1 MLRLSCIRLNLPRRW
16 SLPTGKCPFGSGP
29 ERKSIVEHKR
39 AGMVNL
45 RKSTLWSI
53 AEFAAVVLIQLFVMR
68 YIVVVLGVRALG
80 IWSVLMSAAQLARFF
95 DPGASAGT
103 GRFLA
108 IASLD
113 RNIRQIENILATI
126 IYITVPLYLS
136 LSAILFFP
144 LREALTFVLKDQA
157 LIEGRHL
164 LIYALCSY
172 IAQVLSSAFAGSLI
186 GLHLSFR
193 KSQIAISAI
202 TIQAIV
208 SVTLIR
214 RYGLPGLAIAQ
225 IANYSFTIFMSILIM
240 KVTVGVRLKGLL
252 RFNWDTIRR
261 IMSFGIGIQ
270 ASSLAWGA
278 FETSIRFIMSRFAGV
293 EQVGTYEIAY
303 RVSSQARVLA
313 YYVSQSLAPV
323 FASLGVSDKQGL
335 LAFYRQI
342 YARYTLFAAAA
353 AIAIIVF
360 SPLTSLIMLG
370 RVNGMFLLFSAL
382 TALGTMAHIVAS
394 PSELTA
400 ISMGLF
406 RYNVAGIF
414 TALIVMLLF
423 GPLLG
428 YLFQGTGVASAVL
441 LAALIGVSIPLFFN
455 NGALNLP
462 RLPAF
467 RRDLNLAGLIEGIRW
482 PSRQ

>member
-1 MLRLSCIRLNLPRRW
+1 MLPLSCIGL
-16 SLPTGKCPFGSGP
+16 
-29 ERKSIVEHKR
+29 
-39 AGMVNL
+39 ANL
-45 RKSTLWSI
+45 RKGTVWSVV
-53 AEFAAVVLIQLFVMR
+53 EFSAVVLIQLFVMR

-95 DPGASAGT
+95 DLGASAGT

-113 RNIRQIENILATI
+113 KNIRQIENILATI
-126 IYITVPLYLS
+126 VYITIPMYLS

-144 LREALTFVLKDQA
+144 LRGALSLVLKDQA

-172 IAQVLSSAFAGSLI
+172 VAQVLSGAFGGSLI
-186 GLHLSFR
+186 GLHLSYR
-193 KSQIAISAI
+193 KSQIAIAAI
-202 TIQAIV
+202 TLQAIL

-214 RYGLPGLAIAQ
+214 RYGLAGLAIAQ
-225 IANYSFTIFMSILIM
+225 IANYSFTIFMAILIM
-240 KVTVGVRLKGLL
+240 KMTVGVRLKGLM
-252 RFNWDTIRR
+252 RFNWKTIRE

-270 ASSLAWGA
+270 ASSVAWGA
-278 FETSIRFIMSRFAGV
+278 FESSIRFIMSRYAGV

-303 RVSSQARVLA
+303 RISSQARVLA
-313 YYVSQSLAPV
+313 YYVSQSLTPM
-323 FASLGVSDKQGL
+323 FASLGATDKQGL
-335 LAFYRQI
+335 LVFYRQV
-342 YARYTLFAAAA
+342 YARYILFAAAA
-353 AIAIIVF
+353 ATAIIVL

-370 RVNGMFLLFSAL
+370 RVNGIFLLFSVL

-400 ISMGLF
+400 VSVGLF

-414 TALIVMLLF
+414 AALLVMLLF

-428 YLFQGTGVASAVL
+428 FLFHGPGVASAVL
-441 LAALIGVSIPLFFN
+441 LAALIAVSIPLFFN

-467 RRDLNLAGLIEGIRW
+467 RRDLNLAGLFEGLRW
-482 PSRQ
+482 PSKSKRRSVLE

>member
-1 MLRLSCIRLNLPRRW
+1 M
-16 SLPTGKCPFGSGP
+16 
-29 ERKSIVEHKR
+29 
-39 AGMVNL
+39 ANL
-45 RKSTLWSI
+45 RKSTLWSV
-53 AEFAAVVLIQLFVMR
+53 AEFAAVVMIQLFVMR

-95 DPGASAGT
+95 DFGASAGT

-108 IASLD
+108 VASLERD
-113 RNIRQIENILATI
+113 VRQIENILATI
-126 IYITVPLYLS
+126 VYITIPLYLS

-144 LREALTFVLKDQA
+144 LRGALTLVLKDQA
-157 LIEGRHL
+157 LIEGRQL

-172 IAQVLSSAFAGSLI
+172 VAQVLSGAFASSLT
-186 GLHLSFR
+186 GLHLGFR
-193 KSQIAISAI
+193 KSQIAIAAI
-202 TIQAIV
+202 VIQAIL
-208 SVTLIR
+208 SVALIR
-214 RYGLPGLAIAQ
+214 RYGLPGLAVAQ
-225 IANYSFTIFMSILIM
+225 IANYSFTTVMSILILRM
-240 KVTVGVRLKGLL
+240 TVGVRLKGLL
-252 RFNWDTIRR
+252 RFHWETIRK

-270 ASSLAWGA
+270 ASSVAWGA

-303 RVSSQARVLA
+303 RISSQARVLA
-313 YYVSQSLAPV
+313 FYVSQPLAPM
-323 FASLGVSDKQGL
+323 FASLGASDKQGL
-335 LAFYRQI
+335 LAFYRQV
-342 YARYTLFAAAA
+342 YARYALFAASAA
-353 AIAIIVF
+353 VAIIVF

-400 ISMGLF
+400 VSVGLF
-406 RYNVAGIF
+406 RYNVAGVF
-414 TALIVMLLF
+414 VALIVMLLF

-428 YLFQGTGVASAVL
+428 YLFQGPGVASAVL
-441 LAALIGVSIPLFFN
+441 LAALIAVSIPLFFN

-467 RRDLNLAGLIEGIRW
+467 RRDLNLAGLIQGIRW
-482 PSRQ
+482 PSRR

>member
-1 MLRLSCIRLNLPRRW
+1 MSVRQRAG
-16 SLPTGKCPFGSGP
+16 T
-29 ERKSIVEHKR
+29 ESIVEYKR
-39 AGMVNL
+39 TGMANL
-45 RKSTLWSI
+45 RKSTLWSV

-68 YIVVVLGVRALG
+68 YIVLVLGVSALG

-95 DPGASAGT
+95 DLGASAGT

-113 RNIRQIENILATI
+113 GNISQIENILATI
-126 IYITVPLYLS
+126 IYITVPMYLS
-136 LSAILFFP
+136 LSAILFLP
-144 LREALTFVLKDQA
+144 LQQALTLVLKDQA

-172 IAQVLSSAFAGSLI
+172 VAQVLSGAFASSLT
-186 GLHLSFR
+186 GLHLGFR
-193 KSQIAISAI
+193 KSQIAIAAI
-202 TIQAIV
+202 TIQAIL

-225 IANYSFTIFMSILIM
+225 IANYAFTTVVSILILR
-240 KVTVGVRLKGLL
+240 VTVGVRLKGLL
-252 RFNWDTIRR
+252 RFDWQTIRR
-261 IMSFGIGIQ
+261 IMSFGVGIQ
-270 ASSLAWGA
+270 VSSLAWGA

-293 EQVGTYEIAY
+293 EQVGRYEIAY
-303 RVSSQARVLA
+303 KISSQARVLA
-313 YYVSQSLAPV
+313 FYVSQSLAPM
-323 FASLGVSDKQGL
+323 FASLGASNKQEL
-335 LAFYRQI
+335 LAFYRRV
-342 YARYTLFAAAA
+342 YARYALFAASA

-360 SPLTSLIMLG
+360 SPLTSWIMLG
-370 RVNGMFLLFSAL
+370 RVDGIFLLFSVL
-382 TALGTMAHIVAS
+382 TAFGTMAHIVAS

-400 ISMGLF
+400 VSMGLF

-414 TALIVMLLF
+414 VALIVMLLL

-428 YLFQGTGVASAVL
+428 YLFQGAGVATAVL
-441 LAALIGVSIPLFFN
+441 LAALIAVSIPLVFN

-467 RRDLNLAGLIEGIRW
+467 RRDLNLAGLIQGIRW

>member
-1 MLRLSCIRLNLPRRW
+1 M
-16 SLPTGKCPFGSGP
+16 
-29 ERKSIVEHKR
+29 
-39 AGMVNL
+39 ANL
-45 RKSTLWSI
+45 RKNTLWSV

-68 YIVVVLGVRALG
+68 YIVVVLGVSALG

-95 DPGASAGT
+95 DLGASAGT

-108 IASLD
+108 IAALE

-126 IYITVPLYLS
+126 IYITVPMYLT

-144 LREALTFVLKDQA
+144 LQGALTFVLKDQA

-164 LIYALCSY
+164 LIYALVSY
-172 IAQVLSSAFAGSLI
+172 VAQVLSGAFASSLT
-186 GLHLSFR
+186 GLHLGFR
-193 KSQIAISAI
+193 KSQIAIAAI
-202 TIQAIV
+202 TIQAIL

-214 RYGLPGLAIAQ
+214 RFGLPGLAVAQ
-225 IANYSFTIFMSILIM
+225 IANYSFTTLMSVLILTM
-240 KVTVGVRLKGLL
+240 TVGVRLPGLL
-252 RFNWDTIRR
+252 RFHWQTIRK
-261 IMSFGIGIQ
+261 IMSYGIGIQ

-303 RVSSQARVLA
+303 KISSQARVLA
-313 YYVSQSLAPV
+313 FYVSQSLAPM
-323 FASLGVSDKQGL
+323 FASLGASDKPGL
-335 LAFYRQI
+335 LAFYRKV
-342 YARYTLFAAAA
+342 YARYALFAATA

-370 RVNGMFLLFSAL
+370 RVDGLFLLFSAL

-400 ISMGLF
+400 VSMGLF

-414 TALIVMLLF
+414 VALVVMLLL

-428 YLFQGTGVASAVL
+428 YLFHGPGVAAAVL
-441 LAALIGVSIPLFFN
+441 TAALIAVSIPLFFN

-467 RRDLNLAGLIEGIRW
+467 RRDLNLAGLIQSIRW

>member
-1 MLRLSCIRLNLPRRW
+1 M
-16 SLPTGKCPFGSGP
+16 
-29 ERKSIVEHKR
+29 
-39 AGMVNL
+39 ANL
-45 RKSTLWSI
+45 RKSTLWSV

-68 YIVVVLGVRALG
+68 YIVLVLGVSALG

-95 DPGASAGT
+95 DLGASAGT
-103 GRFLA
+103 GLFLA

-113 RNIRQIENILATI
+113 RNINQIENILATI
-126 IYITVPLYLS
+126 IYITVPMYLS

-144 LREALTFVLKDQA
+144 LQRALTLVLKDQA

-172 IAQVLSSAFAGSLI
+172 VAQVLSGAFASSLT
-186 GLHLSFR
+186 GLHLGFR
-193 KSQIAISAI
+193 KSQIGISAI
-202 TIQAIV
+202 AIQAV
-208 SVTLIR
+208 LSVTLIR

-225 IANYSFTIFMSILIM
+225 IANYSFTTVMSILVLR
-240 KVTVGVRLKGLL
+240 VTVGVRLKGLL
-252 RFNWDTIRR
+252 RFNWETIRR
-261 IMSFGIGIQ
+261 IMSFGVGIQ
-270 ASSLAWGA
+270 VSSLAWGA

-303 RVSSQARVLA
+303 KISSQARVLA
-313 YYVSQSLAPV
+313 FYVSQSLAPM
-323 FASLGVSDKQGL
+323 FASLGASNKQEL
-335 LAFYRQI
+335 LAFYRRV
-342 YARYTLFAAAA
+342 YARYALLA
-353 AIAIIVF
+353 AIAIIAF

-370 RVNGMFLLFSAL
+370 RVNGIFLLFSVL
-382 TALGTMAHIVAS
+382 TALGTMAHIVVS

-400 ISMGLF
+400 VSMGLF
-406 RYNVAGIF
+406 RYNVAGVF
-414 TALIVMLLF
+414 VALILMLLL

-428 YLFQGTGVASAVL
+428 YLFQGPGVASAVL
-441 LAALIGVSIPLFFN
+441 LAALIAVSIPLFFN

-467 RRDLNLAGLIEGIRW
+467 RRDLNLAGLIHGIRW

>member
-1 MLRLSCIRLNLPRRW
+1 MANLRKGTVW
-16 SLPTGKCPFGSGP
+16 
-29 ERKSIVEHKR
+29 SIVEF
-39 AGMVNL
+39 
-45 RKSTLWSI
+45 S
-53 AEFAAVVLIQLFVMR
+53 AVVLIQLFVMR
-68 YIVVVLGVRALG
+68 YIVLVLGVRALG

-95 DPGASAGT
+95 DLGASSGT

-126 IYITVPLYLS
+126 VYITIPMYLS

-144 LREALTFVLKDQA
+144 LRAALSLVLKDQA
-157 LIEGRHL
+157 LLEGRHL

-172 IAQVLSSAFAGSLI
+172 VAQVLSGAFGGSLI
-186 GLHLSFR
+186 GVHLSFR
-193 KSQIAISAI
+193 KSQIAIAAI
-202 TIQAIV
+202 TIQAIL
-208 SVTLIR
+208 SVALIR

-225 IANYSFTIFMSILIM
+225 IANYSFTIFMSILILRM
-240 KVTVGVRLKGLL
+240 TVGVRLKGLL
-252 RFNWDTIRR
+252 RFNWKTIRE

-270 ASSLAWGA
+270 ASSVAWGA
-278 FETSIRFIMSRFAGV
+278 FESSIRFIMSRFAGV

-313 YYVSQSLAPV
+313 YYVSQSLTPM
-323 FASLGVSDKQGL
+323 FASLGATDKQAL
-335 LAFYRQI
+335 LAFYRQV
-342 YARYTLFAAAA
+342 YARYILFAAAA
-353 AIAIIVF
+353 ATAIIVL

-370 RVNGMFLLFSAL
+370 RVNGIFLLFSAL

-400 ISMGLF
+400 ISVGLL
-406 RYNVAGIF
+406 RYNVAGVF
-414 TALIVMLLF
+414 AALLVMLLF

-428 YLFQGTGVASAVL
+428 YFFHGPGVASAVL
-441 LAALIGVSIPLFFN
+441 LAALIAVSIPLFFN

-467 RRDLNLAGLIEGIRW
+467 RRDLNLAGLFEGLHW
-482 PSRQ
+482 PPSKSKRRSVLQ

>member
-1 MLRLSCIRLNLPRRW
+1 
-16 SLPTGKCPFGSGP
+16 
-29 ERKSIVEHKR
+29 
-39 AGMVNL
+39 MVNL

-53 AEFAAVVLIQLFVMR
+53 AEFTAVVLIQLFVMR
-68 YIVVVLGVRALG
+68 YIVLVLGVGALG
-80 IWSVLMSAAQLARFF
+80 IWSVLMSAAQIARFF
-95 DPGASAGT
+95 DPGASAGM

-108 IASLD
+108 IATME

-126 IYITVPLYLS
+126 VYITVPLYLS

-144 LREALTFVLKDQA
+144 LRGALTFVLKDQA

-164 LIYALCSY
+164 LIYALCSF
-172 IAQVLSSAFAGSLI
+172 IAQVLSNAFAGSLI

-202 TIQAIV
+202 ALQAIV

-214 RYGLPGLAIAQ
+214 RYGLSGLAIAQ
-225 IANYSFTIFMSILIM
+225 IANYSFTIFMSVLVM
-240 KVTVGVRLKGLL
+240 RMNVGVRLKGLL
-252 RFNWDTIRR
+252 RFHWETIRR

-313 YYVSQSLAPV
+313 FYVSQSLAPM
-323 FASLGVSDKQGL
+323 FASLGASDKPGL
-335 LAFYRQI
+335 VAFYRQV
-342 YARYTLFAAAA
+342 YARYTLFAASA

-370 RVNGMFLLFSAL
+370 RLDGMFLLFSAL

-400 ISMGLF
+400 VSMGLL
-406 RYNVAGIF
+406 RYNVAGVVA
-414 TALIVMLLF
+414 ALIAMLLF
-423 GPLLG
+423 GPLFG
-428 YLFQGTGVASAVL
+428 YFFQGPGVASAVL
-441 LAALIGVSIPLFFN
+441 LAALIAVSIPLVFN

>member
-1 MLRLSCIRLNLPRRW
+1 
-16 SLPTGKCPFGSGP
+16 
-29 ERKSIVEHKR
+29 
-39 AGMVNL
+39 MVNQ

-53 AEFAAVVLIQLFVMR
+53 AEFTAVVLIQLFVMR
-68 YIVVVLGVRALG
+68 YIVLVLGVGALG
-80 IWSVLMSAAQLARFF
+80 IWSVLMSAAQIARFF
-95 DPGASAGT
+95 DPGASAGM

-108 IASLD
+108 IATME

-126 IYITVPLYLS
+126 VYITLPLYLS

-144 LREALTFVLKDQA
+144 LRGGLTFVLKDQA

-172 IAQVLSSAFAGSLI
+172 IAQILSSAFAGSLI

-202 TIQAIV
+202 ALQAIV

-214 RYGLPGLAIAQ
+214 RYGLAGLAIAQ
-225 IANYSFTIFMSILIM
+225 IANYSFTIVMSVLIM
-240 KVTVGVRLKGLL
+240 KMSVGVRLKGLL

-313 YYVSQSLAPV
+313 YYVSQSLAPM
-323 FASLGVSDKQGL
+323 FATLGASDKPGL
-335 LAFYRQI
+335 LAFYRQV
-342 YARYTLFAAAA
+342 YARYTLFAASA

-370 RVNGMFLLFSAL
+370 RLDRMFLLFSAL

-400 ISMGLF
+400 VSMGLL
-406 RYNVAGIF
+406 RYNVAGVLA
-414 TALIVMLLF
+414 ALIVMLLF

-428 YLFQGTGVASAVL
+428 YLFQGPGVASAVL
-441 LAALIGVSIPLFFN
+441 LAALIAVSIPLVFN

-482 PSRQ
+482 PRQ